1 MNKTKLLNTKLLVR
15 LSLLSAIGVLLFYVV
30 AFRIPPFPEHL
41 TYDAGDIPVE
51 SPPVPLDLYS
61 ECWYN
66 S

>member
-41 TYDAGDIPVE
+41 TYDAGDIPG
-51 SPPVPLDLYS
+51 
-61 ECWYN
+61 
-66 S
+66 